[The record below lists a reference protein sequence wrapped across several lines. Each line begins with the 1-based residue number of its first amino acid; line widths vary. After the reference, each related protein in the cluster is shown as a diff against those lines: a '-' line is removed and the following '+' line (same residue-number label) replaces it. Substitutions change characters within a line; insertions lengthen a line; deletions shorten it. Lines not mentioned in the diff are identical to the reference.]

1 MKKRTNL
8 SIFKLTKSTK
18 GTVTMLLSFLLLP
31 ISLLHFRGV
40 FNLLVADFIVI
51 LLVRITPCKV

>member
-8 SIFKLTKSTK
+8 SISKLTKSTK
-18 GTVTMLLSFLLLP
+18 GTMLLSFLLLP

>member
-1 MKKRTNL
+1 MKKHTNL

-18 GTVTMLLSFLLLP
+18 GTILLSFLLLP